1 MKTQILSEISYFYLW
16 NSYFSEKKEAN
27 KQLLVEDI
35 LEIGRVVKD
44 SFSGEVRFELFTD
57 EKELIVSLPE
67 REAWTLKAKSLSI
80 GKETSTVGEQAVV
93 LEKGR
98 EMWSVT
104 EEVGRSQIV
113 WNLMSQVREFK
124 FYINFGGNNYKS

>member
-57 EKELIVSLPE
+57 EKELVVSLPE
-67 REAWTLKAKSLSI
+67 REA
-80 GKETSTVGEQAVV
+80 
-93 LEKGR
+93 
-98 EMWSVT
+98 
-104 EEVGRSQIV
+104 
-113 WNLMSQVREFK
+113 
-124 FYINFGGNNYKS
+124 